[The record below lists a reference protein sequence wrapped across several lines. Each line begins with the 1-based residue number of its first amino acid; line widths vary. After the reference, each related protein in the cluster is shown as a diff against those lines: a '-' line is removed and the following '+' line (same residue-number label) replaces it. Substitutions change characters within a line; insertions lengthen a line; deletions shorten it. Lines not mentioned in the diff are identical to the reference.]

1 MVLESPNG
9 EKISYTVR
17 LKFNATNN
25 QDKYEV
31 LISWL
36 KLAQAVQANKVKIRT
51 DLQLIADHINER
63 F

>member
-1 MVLESPNG
+1 MESPNG

-25 QDKYEV
+25 QAKYEV

>member
-1 MVLESPNG
+1 MESPNG

>member
-25 QDKYEV
+25 QAKYEV